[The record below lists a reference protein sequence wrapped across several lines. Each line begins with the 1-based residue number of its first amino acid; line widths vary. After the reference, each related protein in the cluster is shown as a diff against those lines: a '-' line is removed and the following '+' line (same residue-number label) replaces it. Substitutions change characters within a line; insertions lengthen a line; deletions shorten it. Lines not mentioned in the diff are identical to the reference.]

1 VITIVKKAKP
11 FSISM
16 KDEDKDRLISYCSS
30 NNLNRS
36 AFVSDVVN
44 RAMSMNYCSSN
55 NQTNASFT
63 CNNTASY
70 HDSRMK
76 RERIG
81 VLPPCRFNGV
91 YLENGEITYDHNKR
105 EKKSEI
111 TKDETDEND

>member
-1 VITIVKKAKP
+1 MINIAKKAKP

-55 NQTNASFT
+55 SNT
-63 CNNTASY
+63 TASY
-70 HDSRMK
+70 NITSRVHHN
-76 RERIG
+76 RIG
-81 VLPPCRFNGV
+81 SLPPCRFNGV
-91 YLENGEITYDHNKR
+91 SVENGDILYDHNKR
-105 EKKSEI
+105 KQKPDI
-111 TKDETDEND
+111 TKDETDKND